1 MLLCLCQMDMGEA
14 FDLFIVAHIS
24 IIASSI
30 VEPFGFFCY
39 HPKSLSGLHKG
50 FTGENELISI

>member
-1 MLLCLCQMDMGEA
+1 MYIGVV
-14 FDLFIVAHIS
+14 FNLFIVAHIS
-24 IIASSI
+24 IITSSI